1 MATLTDVTERMQAAL
16 AGQEGLGRTIKF
28 DLKGDGFIFI
38 DGAAV
43 SNADLPADCTLVLSL
58 EDLVALG
65 KGKLD
70 PAMAMM
76 RGRLKVKGDVSV
88 AMKLPAI
95 LAKVRG

>member
-1 MATLTDVTERMQAAL
+1 MATLSDVTERMATAL
-16 AGQEGLGRTIKF
+16 DGQEGIGRTVKF

-38 DGAAV
+38 DGATV
-43 SNADLPADCTLVLSL
+43 SNADAPADCTLTLSL

-95 LAKVRG
+95 LARVRG

>member
-1 MATLTDVTERMQAAL
+1 MATLTDVTERLRSAL
-16 AGQEGLGRTIKF
+16 IGREGLGRTIKF

-38 DGAAV
+38 DGTTV
-43 SNADLPADCTLVLSL
+43 SNEDRPADCTLVLSL
-58 EDLVALG
+58 EDLIALG

>member
-1 MATLTDVTERMQAAL
+1 MATLADVTERLQAAL
-16 AGQEGLGRTIKF
+16 AGQESLGRTIKF
-28 DLKGDGFIFI
+28 DLKGDGFIFV
-38 DGAAV
+38 DGSAV
-43 SNADLPADCTLVLSL
+43 SNADRPADCTLVLSL
-58 EDLVALG
+58 EDLIALG

-95 LAKVRG
+95 LARVRG